1 MVPLDRYRGFKLNDM
16 VFTDRRFREFP
27 FQRTWIGVIGCL
39 CGWWISAGPLH
50 AQHGVSSEL
59 NGGQQLAGDLKSDP
73 VDPNLAAPTGDFPAG
88 VDSTSRVEDPPPPAD
103 RAGSLDSLTAEQ
115 LATLINAQRE
125 SISADSQLSD
135 EEKKS
140 RLEMLNQAQE
150 WVHKTNLY
158 ETEKIEFEN
167 RLASYPAEIEAS
179 RKLLNNVISS
189 EDPPVTSQVDSEL
202 LHRQLIKKRQLLE
215 KSKASLETHELES
228 KEYQE
233 RLTVVPRLRAEANDR
248 LKLTK
253 QTIEKIENETQDE
266 ADQLSLILLYSKRL
280 ASQKQ
285 VKMLD
290 AEAELQELTGKFL
303 PIQHDL
309 IARRISQLELEIKKW
324 EVELKKVRE
333 LETQREAEEA
343 RLATA
348 NVDPALK
355 SLAVRNEELVAARKK
370 MHDDLQI
377 LATELSKVQSDIE
390 ALQDRFGSLKDKIDA
405 AGLTK
410 ANGMLLVELRRNL
423 APTGASQLRIGQIED
438 DLQRFNLQ
446 VVQLTE
452 ERAELHDP
460 VAYIKAQIE
469 RDDSDNPLLRLGL
482 DFIDSKREYL
492 DQLVADNQEY
502 LKLLQNAGVK
512 HQQLIDQTHQVRTYI
527 DKNALWIRS
536 AHPISFS
543 DYSPTVLGVVA
554 FCDPQQWGAAVRQ
567 VRNRMGNRPYETAI
581 ATIGLFLLFVFTRR
595 LKISLKS

>member
-1 MVPLDRYRGFKLNDM
+1 MVPLDRYCEFKLNSM
-16 VFTDRRFREFP
+16 VFTDRRFRGFL
-27 FQRTWIGVIGCL
+27 FNRTWIGVVGCL
-39 CGWWISAGPLH
+39 CGWWISPGPLL
-50 AQHGVSSEL
+50 AQYGVSPGL
-59 NGGQQLAGDLKSDP
+59 NGLEQLAEDLKSDP
-73 VDPNLAAPTGDFPAG
+73 VGPDPVAPTGGLLVG
-88 VDSTSRVEDPPPPAD
+88 VDSASTVEDSPPPAD
-103 RAGSLDSLTAEQ
+103 TYGSLDSLTAEQ

-125 SISADSQLSD
+125 SISVDSQLSD

-140 RLEMLNQAQE
+140 RLEMLTQAQE
-150 WVHKTNLY
+150 WVNKTNLY
-158 ETEKIEFEN
+158 QTETIEFEN
-167 RLASYPAEIEAS
+167 RLESYPAEIEAS
-179 RKLLNNVISS
+179 RKLLNNVITS
-189 EDPPVTSQVDSEL
+189 EDPPAASQVDSEL
-202 LHRQLIKKRQLLE
+202 LHWQLIKKRQLQE
-215 KSKASLETHELES
+215 KGKASLETHELES
-228 KEYQE
+228 KDYQE

-253 QTIEKIENETQDE
+253 QTIEKIENETQDK

-280 ASQKQ
+280 ALQKQ

-309 IARRISQLELEIKKW
+309 IARRISRLESEIKKW

-355 SLAVRNEELVAARKK
+355 SMAVRNEELVAARKK
-370 MHDDLQI
+370 MHDDLQN

-390 ALQDRFGSLKDKIDA
+390 ALQGRFGSLKDKIDA

-410 ANGMLLVELRRNL
+410 ANGMLLVALRRNL
-423 APTGASQLRIGQIED
+423 VPTGASQLRIGQIGN
-438 DLQRFNLQ
+438 DLQTFNLQ

-460 VAYIKAQIE
+460 VAHIKAQIQRE
-469 RDDSDNPLLRLGL
+469 DPDNALLQLGL
-482 DFIDSKREYL
+482 EFIDSKREYL

-502 LKLLQNAGVK
+502 LKLLQNAVVK
-512 HQQLIDQTHQVRTYI
+512 HQQLIDQTHRVRTYI

-536 AHPISFS
+536 AHPVSFS
-543 DYSPTVLGVVA
+543 DYSPVVRGAVA
-554 FCDPQQWGAAVRQ
+554 FCDPQQWGAAVWQ
-567 VRNRMGNRPYETAI
+567 VRNRMGNRPYESAI